1 MHTRGSLGKSTFPN
15 GLCDVAGSFTGHFL
29 IWSMT
34 PPPSETVGESIDLAG
49 LRAVV
54 ILDEAL
60 VRSPAELFSLVKAIC
75 ELCV

>member
-29 IWSMT
+29 ICSMT
-34 PPPSETVGESIDLAG
+34 APSETVGVSIDLAG
-49 LRAVV
+49 LRAAV

-60 VRSPAELFSLVKAIC
+60 VMSPAELFSLVKATC